1 MLLMLSACASVPSP
15 TERRAIAEK
24 LAKARGWRAEM
35 LGAGDF
41 DLLAYLP
48 ARQTESE
55 TLAIYIEG
63 DGLAWLSP
71 SQPSSDPTPRDPLA
85 LRLALAQPE
94 GNAVYLARPCQYL
107 LAESTGCSSF
117 YWTEGRFAPEVVAAT
132 NAAIDAL
139 KLQMGARRLTLVG
152 YSGGGAVAALVAARR
167 GDVELLITVAGN
179 LNHRAWTNYHRVHPL
194 KGSLNPADEAE
205 ALSRIRQW
213 HWVGGRDKTIPPVL
227 VEDFANLF
235 AGRNKPIVQIEP
247 EFDHHCCWVE
257 KWPMIWRRMP
267 DHD

>member
-1 MLLMLSACASVPSP
+1 M
-15 TERRAIAEK
+15 ERRAVADK
-24 LAKARGWRAEM
+24 LASAQGWRAETIQT
-35 LGAGDF
+35 GDF

-48 ARQTESE
+48 VWQARSDVLT
-55 TLAIYIEG
+55 IYIEG
-63 DGLAWLSP
+63 DGLAWTSP
-71 SQPSSDPTPRDPLA
+71 SLPSSDPTPRDPLA

-94 GNAVYLARPCQYL
+94 GSVVYLARPCQYQPS
-107 LAESTGCSSF
+107 ESTGCSSI
-117 YWTEGRFAPEVVAAT
+117 YWTESRFAPEVIAAT
-132 NAAIDAL
+132 NAAIDVL
-139 KLQMGARRLTLVG
+139 KSRMGARKIALVG

-167 GDVELLITVAGN
+167 SDVDRLITVAGN

-213 HWVGGRDKTIPPVL
+213 HWVGGRDKTITPIL

-257 KWPMIWRRMP
+257 KWPLIWARMA
-267 DHD
+267 HHH